1 MRCTISLIHQH
12 NKSINLIMNK
22 NMINIQNLEFSYSK
36 QTKLLSNLNLKLET
50 GRIHGLLGKNGEGKS
65 TLLKLISGLVFSK
78 QGEINVMGFEPHKR
92 QPEMLQEI
100 FFLPEELP
108 QLTLSI
114 ENYEKVYAPFYPN
127 FNAAQFNEYL
137 KEFDI
142 EEKKSMLN
150 KLSHGQK
157 KKVFV
162 AFGLATNTKLLLMD
176 EPTNGLDI
184 PSKGQF
190 RRMVASSIDE
200 NRCLIISTHQV
211 RDLDSLI
218 DCITIMDGHEIVF
231 NEPTEN
237 ITKKLLFKLAD
248 HSETDETVIYS
259 EDSLRGL
266 YQVKENTTGEE
277 SKLDIELLFNAVF
290 TDKKR
295 IMNIFK

>member
-1 MRCTISLIHQH
+1 
-12 NKSINLIMNK
+12 MNK
-22 NMINIQNLEFSYSK
+22 NMIDIQNLEFSYSK
-36 QTKLLSNLNLKLET
+36 QTSLLSNLNLQLEA

-65 TLLKLISGLVFSK
+65 TLLKLISGLVFPK
-78 QGEINVMGFEPHKR
+78 QGEINVMGFKPEKR

-127 FNAAQFNEYL
+127 FNTTQFNDYL
-137 KEFDI
+137 KEFEI
-142 EEKKSMLN
+142 ENKKSLLN

-157 KKVFV
+157 KKVFI

-190 RRMVASSIDE
+190 RRMVASTLDE
-200 NRCLIISTHQV
+200 SRCLIISTHQV

-218 DCITIMDGHEIVF
+218 DSITIMDGHEIVF

-237 ITKKLLFKLAD
+237 ITKKLLFRVAD
-248 HSETDETVIYS
+248 RNEKDESVIYS
-259 EDSLRGL
+259 EDTLRGL
-266 YQVKENTTGEE
+266 YQVCENPTGEE

>member
-1 MRCTISLIHQH
+1 MIDI
-12 NKSINLIMNK
+12 K
-22 NMINIQNLEFSYSK
+22 NVDFSYSRN
-36 QTKLLSNLNLKLET
+36 TKLLLDLSLKLET

-65 TLLKLISGLVFSK
+65 TLLKLISGLVFPLK
-78 QGEINVMGFEPHKR
+78 GTIDVMGFNPQR
-92 QPEMLQEI
+92 RDPEMLQDI

-108 QLTLSI
+108 QIPLSI
-114 ENYEKVYAPFYPN
+114 QNYENVYAPFYPD
-127 FNAAQFNEYL
+127 FSYEQFNQYL

-142 EEKKSMLN
+142 DDKKAMLN

-162 AFGLATNTKLLLMD
+162 SFGLAANTKLLLMD

-190 RRMVASSIDE
+190 RRMVASAVDDS
-200 NRCLIISTHQV
+200 RCLIISTHQV

-218 DCITIMDGHEIVF
+218 DSIMIMDGHEIVF
-231 NEPTEN
+231 NEPNEN
-237 ITKKLLFKLAD
+237 ITKKLLFKVAEHND
-248 HSETDETVIYS
+248 VDDTVIYS

-266 YQVKENTTGEE
+266 YQVRENTTGEE

-295 IMNIFK
+295 IMNLFK

>member
-1 MRCTISLIHQH
+1 MV
-12 NKSINLIMNK
+12 NV
-22 NMINIQNLEFSYSK
+22 QNVTFSY
-36 QTKLLSNLNLKLET
+36 TKKTELLSNLSIKLEA

-65 TLLKLISGLVFSK
+65 TLLKLISGLDFPQVGSI
-78 QGEINVMGFEPHKR
+78 ETLGFNPVKR
-92 QPEMLQEI
+92 YPEMLQEI

-127 FNAAQFNEYL
+127 FSTVQFNEYL

-142 EEKKSMLN
+142 DNKKSMLN
-150 KLSHGQK
+150 KLSNGQK

-190 RRMVASSIDE
+190 RRMVASTIDD

-211 RDLDSLI
+211 HDLDSLI
-218 DCITIMDGHEIVF
+218 DSIIVMEKHEIVF
-231 NEPTEN
+231 NQPIEN
-237 ITKKLLFKLAD
+237 ITKKLLFRIAD
-248 HSETDETVIYS
+248 RNEKSDNVIYS
-259 EDSLRGL
+259 EDTLRGL
-266 YQVKENTTGEE
+266 YQVSENKTGEE
-277 SKLDIELLFNAVF
+277 SKLDIELLFNAILTEKNKIVKLF
-290 TDKKR
+290 
-295 IMNIFK
+295 

>member
-1 MRCTISLIHQH
+1 M
-12 NKSINLIMNK
+12 NKS
-22 NMINIQNLEFSYSK
+22 MIQLQNLEFSYSK
-36 QTKLLSNLNLKLET
+36 KASLLSNLTLQLEA

-65 TLLKLISGLVFSK
+65 TLLKLISGLVFPT
-78 QGEINVMGFEPHKR
+78 QGQIEVMGFEPQKR

-108 QLTLSI
+108 QLTLTV

-127 FNAAQFNEYL
+127 FSSTQFNEYL
-137 KEFDI
+137 KEFDVDL
-142 EEKKSMLN
+142 KNSMLN

-157 KKVFV
+157 KKVMI
-162 AFGLATNTKLLLMD
+162 AFGLAANTKLLLMD

-190 RRMVASSIDE
+190 RRMVASVVNDD
-200 NRCLIISTHQV
+200 RCLIISTHQV

-218 DCITIMDGHEIVF
+218 DSIIIMDGHEIVF
-231 NEPTEN
+231 NEPVEN
-237 ITKKLLFKLAD
+237 ITKKLLFRVAD
-248 HSETDETVIYS
+248 RNETDETVIYS

-266 YQVKENTTGEE
+266 YQVKENTSGEE

-290 TDKKR
+290 ADKKR
-295 IMNIFK
+295 IMNLFK